1 MRGQVSIIAMIVI
14 FFLILA
20 TIGLVLYLSTSY
32 MSLQKEY
39 LQVSQIL
46 ANKAKENLLIGYVN
60 NSLSIYNSGSVV
72 TKIVAILLINRTNVT
87 IVPENITVPPNTNVI
102 IHVKSA
108 NGYVI
113 ITSYGN
119 SFYIAPPSGKK

>member
-1 MRGQVSIIAMIVI
+1 MKGQASVIAMIII
-14 FFLILA
+14 FFLLLV
-20 TIGLVLYLSTSY
+20 TIGLILYVSASY
-32 MSLQKEY
+32 MNLQKEY

-46 ANKAKENLLIGYVN
+46 ENKAKENLLIGYVN
-60 NSLSIYNSGSVV
+60 NTLSIYNSGSVV
-72 TKIVAILLINRTNVT
+72 TTIVAILLINKTNVT

-108 NGYVI
+108 SGYVI
-113 ITSYGN
+113 VTSYGN